1 MKLYDEE
8 FVANIKL
15 ESLEKPVQLAALELQ
30 KTLRALSGKP
40 KGFVMTAVGQIVL
53 AVAPGRCTVE
63 VTDEAV
69 RITAPEAEKMAD
81 ALVAAYEV
89 DKETAIRDTEAFLAP
104 LRGAKLIEE

>member
-8 FVANIKL
+8 YVANIKL
-15 ESLEKPVQLAALELQ
+15 ESLEKPVQLAALDLQ

-53 AVAPGRCTVE
+53 NVAPGDCTVE
-63 VTDEAV
+63 VTEEAV

-81 ALVAAYEV
+81 AIALFE
-89 DKETAIRDTEAFLAP
+89 KHWLADQKP
-104 LRGAKLIEE
+104 APSLTLKPGCQKG

>member
-1 MKLYDEE
+1 MKLYDQE

-15 ESLEKPVQLAALELQ
+15 ESLEKPVQLAALDLQ

-53 AVAPGRCTVE
+53 AVAPGHCTVE

-81 ALVAAYEV
+81 AIALFEKHWL
-89 DKETAIRDTEAFLAP
+89 DGLEPAP
-104 LRGAKLIEE
+104 SLTLKPGYQKG